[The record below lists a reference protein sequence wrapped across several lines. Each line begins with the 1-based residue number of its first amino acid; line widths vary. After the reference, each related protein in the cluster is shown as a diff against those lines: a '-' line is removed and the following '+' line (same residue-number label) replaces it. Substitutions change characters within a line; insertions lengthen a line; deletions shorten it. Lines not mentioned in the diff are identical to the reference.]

1 MNTTKKYHSIEK
13 SITLSQY
20 SIYAKVMINII
31 MENFYS
37 QGKKKYSCAH
47 TSYFTFI
54 EQKRGLL
61 KKGRH
66 CGDKSD
72 SGF

>member
-1 MNTTKKYHSIEK
+1 MNATKKYHSIEK
-13 SITLSQY
+13 RITLSQY
-20 SIYAKVMINII
+20 SIYAKVIINII
-31 MENFYS
+31 MENFYN
-37 QGKKKYSCAH
+37 QGKKDLCAH
-47 TSYFTFI
+47 TSYSTFI